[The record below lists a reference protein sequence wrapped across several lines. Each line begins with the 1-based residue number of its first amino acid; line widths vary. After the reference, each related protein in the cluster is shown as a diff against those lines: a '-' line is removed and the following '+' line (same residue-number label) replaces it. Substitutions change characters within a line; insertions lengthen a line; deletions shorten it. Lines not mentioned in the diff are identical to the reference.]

1 MARAG
6 VMRIAGDREFPVG
19 DCDRAVED
27 AVALAGLGARAA
39 LDPLN
44 RALVLTRVAVRLA
57 ELK

>member
-1 MARAG
+1 
-6 VMRIAGDREFPVG
+6 MRIAGDRELPVG

-57 ELK
+57 ELKW